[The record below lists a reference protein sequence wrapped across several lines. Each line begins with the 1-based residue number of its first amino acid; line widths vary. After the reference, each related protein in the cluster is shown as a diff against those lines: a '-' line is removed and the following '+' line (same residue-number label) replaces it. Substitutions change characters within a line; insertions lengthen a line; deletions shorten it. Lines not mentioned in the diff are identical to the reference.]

1 MQMFLL
7 SAGLG
12 LLALALA
19 YHFAALRVFNA
30 VVPKD
35 ANAELVGE
43 AVAYGPDARQK
54 LDIYAPRNAGGPLPI
69 LLFVYGGSWKDGH
82 RGGYEFVGRT
92 FAVRGYL
99 TLVMDYRL
107 MPENRFPAFVQ
118 DVARAI
124 AWVEKE
130 GKRFGGDP
138 GRIFAVGHSAG
149 AYNLSMAILNQQYF
163 NAAGVDPSAI
173 RAVATL
179 AGPFDFL
186 PLDTKTT
193 IETFGSE
200 PDLILTQPI
209 TYARADAPP
218 FLLMTGTVDTTVFP
232 KNSRAMDKVLREKGA
247 TSELREYQGLGHVRI
262 LMAIAKP
269 FRSQA
274 MPVLEDI
281 LAFFAKH
288 DVN

>member
-7 SAGLG
+7 SAALS

-69 LLFVYGGSWKDGH
+69 LLFVYGGSWKAGH

-92 FAVRGYL
+92 FAGRGYL

-163 NAAGVDPSAI
+163 NAAGVDPSPI

-200 PDLILTQPI
+200 PDLIMTQPI

-247 TSELREYQGLGHVRI
+247 TSELREYKALGHVRI

>member
-7 SAGLG
+7 SAGLS

-92 FAVRGYL
+92 FAGRGYL

-130 GKRFGGDP
+130 VKRFGGDP

-163 NAAGVDPSAI
+163 NAAGVDPSPI